1 MKVTGFNDIT
11 LEDVNIEGALNTKIR
26 WLIGQKDGAPNF
38 ALRMFE
44 VEAGGHTPLHS
55 HDYEHEV
62 FVLDGEGVFVCA
74 EGEKPFKAWDVIY
87 VDPSI
92 EHQFRNTGNS
102 TMKFLCI
109 IPHDKPKV
117 KKAINPFASGTANN
131 C

>member
-1 MKVTGFNDIT
+1 MKVVNYQDVP
-11 LEDVNIEGALNTKIR
+11 LEDVNIEGAAFTKIR
-26 WLIGQKDGAPNF
+26 WLIGQKDNAPNF
-38 ALRMFE
+38 ALRLFE
-44 VEAGGHTPLHS
+44 VAEGGHTPLHS

-62 FVLDGEGVFVCA
+62 FVLEGQGVFVCS

-92 EHQFRNTGNS
+92 EHQFRNTGAGS
-102 TMKFLCI
+102 MKFLCI

-117 KKAINPFASGTANN
+117 KKVVNPFASGTANN